1 MNLRVTHDL
10 ERFLRPEEI
19 AKISRLELRARH
31 VVEGFV
37 SGLHRSP
44 YFGQST
50 EFVQH
55 REYVAGDDSRRID
68 WKVWSRSDRY
78 YIKQYEEDTNV
89 RVVLLVDGS
98 ESMEFGAGPLT
109 KFDYGRTVAA
119 ALALLSLRQNDSVSA
134 ALFDT
139 EIRSLIPG
147 SSRHN
152 HLQTILA
159 GLSEERATGETD
171 ITMVLRRAAE
181 SMNHRSIVV
190 LVSDL
195 LCDRDALFKGL
206 QMLRQRKHEVL
217 IMHVMDDQELN
228 FDYSGTLRFEGLETA
243 GQLTCDPAALRAGY
257 LQAMEQFL
265 ETVRRRCAS
274 SLIDYKLVRT
284 SEHLDAALSQF
295 LNFRIGMTG
304 K

>member
-1 MNLRVTHDL
+1 MTHDL
-10 ERFLRPEEI
+10 ERFLRPDEI
-19 AKISRLELRARH
+19 AKISRLELRARK

-55 REYVAGDDSRRID
+55 REYVPGDDFRRID

-98 ESMEFGAGPLT
+98 ESMQFGTGPLT
-109 KFDYGRTVAA
+109 KFDYAQTVAA
-119 ALALLSLRQNDSVSA
+119 AMAMLILKQNDSVGV
-134 ALFDT
+134 ALFDAK
-139 EIRSLIPG
+139 IRSIIPS

-152 HLQTILA
+152 HLQTVLQSLSVETA
-159 GLSEERATGETD
+159 GGKTD
-171 ITMVLRRAAE
+171 MIGVLRKAAE
-181 SMNHRSIVV
+181 MMNHRSIVV

-195 LCDRDALFKGL
+195 LCDREQLFKGL
-206 QMLRQRKHEVL
+206 QLLRQRKHEVMIL
-217 IMHVMDDQELN
+217 HVMDDQELN
-228 FDYSGTLRFEGLETA
+228 FDYSGTLRFEGLEDI
-243 GQLTCDPAALRAGY
+243 GKLTCDPAALRSGY
-257 LQAMEQFL
+257 LKALATFL
-265 ETVRRRCAS
+265 DTIRRRCAG

-284 SEHLDAALSQF
+284 SDNLDAALTHLLSQ
-295 LNFRIGMTG
+295 RIGMG

>member
-1 MNLRVTHDL
+1 MTHDL
-10 ERFLRPEEI
+10 ERYLRPEEI
-19 AKISRLELRARH
+19 AKVSRLELRARH

-37 SGLHRSP
+37 AGLHRSP

-89 RVVLLVDGS
+89 RVMMLVDGS
-98 ESMEFGAGPLT
+98 ESMDFGAGPLT

-119 ALALLSLRQNDSVSA
+119 GLALLALRQNDSVGVG
-134 ALFDT
+134 LFDT
-139 EIRSLIPG
+139 EIRSIIPN
-147 SSRHN
+147 SSRRN
-152 HLQTILA
+152 HLQAVLA
-159 GLSEERATGETD
+159 GLSAERAAGETD
-171 ITMVLRRAAE
+171 ITRVLHRAAE

-190 LVSDL
+190 LISDL
-195 LCDRDALFKGL
+195 LCDRDALFRGL
-206 QMLRQRKHEVL
+206 QQLRQRKHDVL
-217 IMHVMDDQELN
+217 IMHVMDDQELD
-228 FDYSGTLRFEGLETA
+228 FDYSGTLRFEGLEAT
-243 GQLTCDPAALRAGY
+243 GRLTCDPAALRSGY
-257 LQAMEQFL
+257 LQAMDRFL

-274 SLIDYKLVRT
+274 SVIDYQLVRT

-295 LNFRIGMTG
+295 LNFRIGL
-304 K
+304 KRK

>member
-1 MNLRVTHDL
+1 MTHDL
-10 ERFLRPEEI
+10 ERYLRPEEI

-37 SGLHRSP
+37 AGLHRSP

-55 REYVAGDDSRRID
+55 REYVAGDDARRID

-98 ESMEFGAGPLT
+98 ESMEFGDGPLT

-119 ALALLSLRQNDSVSA
+119 ALALLSLRQNDAVSA
-134 ALFDT
+134 GLFDS
-139 EIRSLIPG
+139 EIRTVIPG

-152 HLQTILA
+152 HLQTVLE
-159 GLSEERATGETD
+159 GLSSERAAGETD
-171 ITMVLRRAAE
+171 ITAVLRRAAE
-181 SMNHRSIVV
+181 MMNHRSIVV
-190 LVSDL
+190 LISDL
-195 LCDRDALFKGL
+195 LCDRDALFRGL
-206 QMLRQRKHEVL
+206 QLLRQRKHDVL
-217 IMHVMDDQELN
+217 IMHVMDDQELD
-228 FDYSGTLRFEGLETA
+228 FDYSGTLRFEGLEN
-243 GQLTCDPAALRAGY
+243 GGRLTCDPAALRSGY

-265 ETVRRRCAS
+265 ERVRRRCAAS
-274 SLIDYKLVRT
+274 VIDYKLVRT
-284 SEHLDAALSQF
+284 SEHLDAALSKF
-295 LNFRIGMTG
+295 LNFRFGM
-304 K
+304 KAK

>member
-1 MNLRVTHDL
+1 VTHDL
-10 ERFLRPEEI
+10 ERYLRPEEI
-19 AKISRLELRARH
+19 AKVSRLELRARH

-37 SGLHRSP
+37 AGLHRSP

-98 ESMEFGAGPLT
+98 ESMDFGTGPLT

-119 ALALLSLRQNDSVSA
+119 ALALLVLRQNDSVGA
-134 ALFDT
+134 GLFDT
-139 EIRSLIPG
+139 EIRFVIPS
-147 SSRHN
+147 SSRRN
-152 HLQTILA
+152 HLQAVLA
-159 GLSEERATGETD
+159 GLSLERAVGKTD
-171 ITMVLRRAAE
+171 ITKVLHRAAE

-190 LVSDL
+190 LISDL
-195 LCDRDALFKGL
+195 LCDRDALFQGL
-206 QMLRQRKHEVL
+206 QLLRQRKHEVL
-217 IMHVMDDQELN
+217 IMHVMDDQELD
-228 FDYSGTLRFEGLETA
+228 FEYSGTLRFEGLEAT
-243 GQLTCDPAALRAGY
+243 GRLSCDPAALRSEY
-257 LQAMEQFL
+257 LRAMDQFL

-274 SLIDYKLVRT
+274 SVIDYKLVRT
-284 SEHLDAALSQF
+284 SENLDAALSQF
-295 LNFRIGMTG
+295 LNFRIGM
-304 K
+304 KAK

>member
-1 MNLRVTHDL
+1 
-10 ERFLRPEEI
+10 LRPEEI

-37 SGLHRSP
+37 AGLHRSP

-55 REYVAGDDSRRID
+55 REYVAGDDARRID

-98 ESMEFGAGPLT
+98 ESMDFGDGPLT
-109 KFDYGRTVAA
+109 KFDYARTVAS
-119 ALALLSLRQNDSVSA
+119 ALALLALRQNDSVGA
-134 ALFDT
+134 GLFDT
-139 EIRSLIPG
+139 EIRSIIPS

-152 HLQTILA
+152 HLQSILA
-159 GLSEERATGETD
+159 TLSSERAAGDTD
-171 ITMVLRRAAE
+171 MTKVLRRAAE
-181 SMNHRSIVV
+181 SMNHRSIVI
-190 LVSDL
+190 LISDL

-206 QMLRQRKHEVL
+206 QLLRQRKHEVL
-217 IMHVMDDQELN
+217 IMHVMDDQELD
-228 FDYSGTLRFEGLETA
+228 FDYSGTLRFDGLESA
-243 GQLTCDPAALRAGY
+243 GRLTCDPAALRSGY

-284 SEHLDAALSQF
+284 SEYLDAALSQF
-295 LNFRIGMTG
+295 LNFRIGMTRN
-304 K
+304 